1 MIYSMTG
8 YASVSRDLPLGTVSL
23 ELRSVNHRYL
33 DVTFRVPEEFRPFE
47 PAMREVLG
55 AKLTRGKLECRVGL
69 TRAPAAPALLEINE
83 PLLDKLAE
91 LDAHVRRRIPA
102 AANLCVNDV
111 LRWPGMF
118 GAETLPVE
126 ELREAS
132 LAMLATAVEDFT
144 ATRGR
149 EGEKLK
155 AMLLERVAS
164 MEALARN
171 IAPKIPQLVA
181 AHQEKLTQRLREV
194 VASLDEERIRQE
206 VALFATR
213 IDVDEE
219 LTRLNTHLSEVRRI
233 LAKGGNVG
241 KRLDFVMQE
250 LNREANTLGSKS
262 VDVEVSQTSMELKV
276 LIEQMREQ
284 VQNIE

>member
-33 DVTFRVPEEFRPFE
+33 DVQFRVPEEFRAFE
-47 PAMREVLG
+47 PAMREALG
-55 AKLTRGKLECRVGL
+55 ARLTRGKLECRIGL

-83 PLLDKLAE
+83 PLLHKLTE
-91 LDAHVRRRIPA
+91 LNSHVRQAMPN
-102 AANLCVNDV
+102 AANLGVNDV

-126 ELREAS
+126 ELREACMS
-132 LAMLATAVEDFT
+132 MLALAVEEFT

-155 AMLLERVAS
+155 VMLLERVAT
-164 MEALARN
+164 METLSRN

-181 AHQEKLTQRLREV
+181 AHQEKLTQRLKEV

-233 LAKGGNVG
+233 LGKGGNVG

>member
-33 DVTFRVPEEFRPFE
+33 DVQFRVPEEIRPFE
-47 PAMREVLG
+47 PAMREALG
-55 AKLTRGKLECRVGL
+55 ARLTRGKLECRVGL

-83 PLLDKLAE
+83 SLLAKLTE
-91 LDAHVRRRIPA
+91 LNGHVKARMPQA
-102 AANLCVNDV
+102 ADLGVNDV

-118 GAETLPVE
+118 GAETLPLE
-126 ELREAS
+126 ELREACMS
-132 LAMLATAVEDFT
+132 MLSVGMDDFT

-149 EGEKLK
+149 EGEKLQT
-155 AMLLERVAS
+155 MLLERVS
-164 MEALARN
+164 TMEILARN
-171 IAPKIPQLVA
+171 IAPRIPQLVA
-181 AHQEKLTQRLREV
+181 AHQDKLTQRLKEV
-194 VASLDEERIRQE
+194 LASLDEERIRQE

-219 LTRLNTHLSEVRRI
+219 LTRLNAHLFEVRRI

>member
-8 YASVSRDLPLGTVSL
+8 YASVSRDLPLGTVGL

-33 DVTFRVPEEFRPFE
+33 DVQFRVPEEFRAFE
-47 PAMREVLG
+47 PSMREALG
-55 AKLTRGKLECRVGL
+55 ARLTRGKLECRIGL

-83 PLLDKLAE
+83 PLLQKLTE
-91 LDAHVRRRIPA
+91 LNSHVRQAMPN
-102 AANLCVNDV
+102 AANLGVNDV

-126 ELREAS
+126 ELREACMS
-132 LAMLATAVEDFT
+132 MLAIAVEEFT

-155 AMLLERVAS
+155 TMLLERVAT
-164 MEALARN
+164 METLCRN

-181 AHQEKLTQRLREV
+181 THQEKLTQRLKEV

-233 LAKGGNVG
+233 LGKGGNVG

>member
-33 DVTFRVPEEFRPFE
+33 DVQFRVPEEFRAFE
-47 PAMREVLG
+47 PPMREALV
-55 AKLTRGKLECRVGL
+55 AKLTRGKLECRIGL
-69 TRAPAAPALLEINE
+69 TRAAAAPSLLEINE
-83 PLLDKLAE
+83 ALLDKLVE
-91 LDAHVRRRIPA
+91 LNNRVKARMPA
-102 AANLCVNDV
+102 ASNFGVSDV
-111 LRWPGMF
+111 LKWPDMF

-126 ELREAS
+126 ELREACMG
-132 LAMLATAVEDFT
+132 MLAQAMEEFT

-164 MEALARN
+164 METLARD

-181 AHQEKLTQRLREV
+181 AHQEKLSQRLKEV
-194 VASLDEERIRQE
+194 VATLDEERIRQE

-219 LTRLNTHLSEVRRI
+219 LTRLNTHLAEVRRI

>member
-33 DVTFRVPEEFRPFE
+33 DVQFRVPEEFRAFE
-47 PAMREVLG
+47 PAMREALG
-55 AKLTRGKLECRVGL
+55 ARLTRGKLECRIGL

-83 PLLDKLAE
+83 PLLQKLTE
-91 LDAHVRRRIPA
+91 LNSHVRQAMPN
-102 AANLCVNDV
+102 AANLGVNDV

-118 GAETLPVE
+118 GAETLPAE
-126 ELREAS
+126 ELREACMS
-132 LAMLATAVEDFT
+132 MLAIAVEEFT

-155 AMLLERVAS
+155 TMLLERVS
-164 MEALARN
+164 TMETLSRN

-181 AHQEKLTQRLREV
+181 AHQEKLTQRLKEV

-233 LAKGGNVG
+233 LGKGGNVG

>member
-33 DVTFRVPEEFRPFE
+33 DVQFRVPEEFRSFE
-47 PAMREVLG
+47 PPMREALA
-55 AKLTRGKLECRVGL
+55 AKLTRGKLECRIGL
-69 TRAPAAPALLEINE
+69 TRAAAAPALLELNE
-83 PLLDKLAE
+83 PLLDKLVE
-91 LDAHVRRRIPA
+91 LNNRVKARMPA
-102 AANLCVNDV
+102 ASNLGVND
-111 LRWPGMF
+111 LLKWPGMF

-126 ELREAS
+126 ELREACMS
-132 LAMLATAVEDFT
+132 MLAAAMDDFT

-155 AMLLERVAS
+155 EMLLERVTS
-164 MEALARN
+164 METLARN

-181 AHQEKLTQRLREV
+181 AHQEKLTQRLKEV
-194 VASLDEERIRQE
+194 VATLDEERVRQE

-219 LTRLNTHLSEVRRI
+219 LTRLNTHLAEVRRI
-233 LAKGGNVG
+233 LTKGGNVG

>member
-33 DVTFRVPEEFRPFE
+33 DVQFRVPEEFRSFE
-47 PAMREVLG
+47 PPMREALA
-55 AKLTRGKLECRVGL
+55 AKLTRGKLECRIGL
-69 TRAPAAPALLEINE
+69 TRAAAAPALLELNE
-83 PLLDKLAE
+83 PLLDKLVE
-91 LDAHVRRRIPA
+91 LNNRVKARMPA
-102 AANLCVNDV
+102 ASNLGVSDV
-111 LRWPGMF
+111 LKWPGMF

-126 ELREAS
+126 ELREACMS
-132 LAMLATAVEDFT
+132 MLAAAMDDFT

-155 AMLLERVAS
+155 EMLLERVSS

-181 AHQEKLTQRLREV
+181 AHQEKLTQRLKEV
-194 VASLDEERIRQE
+194 VATLDEERIRQE

-219 LTRLNTHLSEVRRI
+219 LTRLNTHLTEVRRI
-233 LAKGGNVG
+233 LTKGGNVG

>member
-33 DVTFRVPEEFRPFE
+33 DIQFRVPEEFRPFE
-47 PAMREVLG
+47 PAMREALG

-69 TRAPAAPALLEINE
+69 ARAPAAPALLEINE
-83 PLLDKLAE
+83 PLLVKLTE
-91 LDAHVRRRIPA
+91 LNAHVKSRMPMA
-102 AANLCVNDV
+102 ADLDVNDV

-118 GAETLPVE
+118 GAETLPLE
-126 ELREAS
+126 ELREACMS
-132 LAMLATAVEDFT
+132 MLSVAMAEFT

-155 AMLLERVAS
+155 TMLLERVTS

-171 IAPKIPQLVA
+171 IAPKIPLLVA

-194 VASLDEERIRQE
+194 VASLDEERVRQE

>member
-33 DVTFRVPEEFRPFE
+33 DVQFRVPEEFRAFE
-47 PAMREVLG
+47 PPMREALG
-55 AKLTRGKLECRVGL
+55 ARLTRGKLECRIGL

-83 PLLDKLAE
+83 PLLRKLTE
-91 LDAHVRRRIPA
+91 LNSHVRQAMPN
-102 AANLCVNDV
+102 AANLSVNDV

-126 ELREAS
+126 ELREACMS
-132 LAMLATAVEDFT
+132 MLAMAVEEFT

-155 AMLLERVAS
+155 AMLLERVAT
-164 MEALARN
+164 MEGLARG

-181 AHQEKLTQRLREV
+181 THQEKLTQRLKEV

-206 VALFATR
+206 VTLFATR

-233 LAKGGNVG
+233 LGNGGNVG